1 MKMRTKKK
9 RGKNTFLA
17 ALALIISGTVVY
29 AQKVSVD
36 ADPAAPFSTYK
47 TYAWANGTPAPNPL
61 NEDRIHAGVDAR
73 LEAKGLAMNTT
84 APDLIVATHVTT
96 KERQELIAQGFGYG
110 PWWGTGYTST
120 HVETYIDGT
129 LILDLY
135 DAKTKKMV
143 WRGAATATASDKP
156 SKNAA
161 KIAKALDKMFEKFP
175 IGATA
180 SN

>member
-9 RGKNTFLA
+9 RAKNTIVAVF
-17 ALALIISGTVVY
+17 ALLISGSVVY

-36 ADPAAPFSTYK
+36 ADPAAPLSTYRP
-47 TYAWANGTPAPNPL
+47 YAWANGTPAPNPL

-73 LEAKGLAMNTT
+73 LAAKGLAMNTT

-96 KERQELIAQGFGYG
+96 KERQELIAQGYGYG

-129 LILDLY
+129 
-135 DAKTKKMV
+135 
-143 WRGAATATASDKP
+143 
-156 SKNAA
+156 
-161 KIAKALDKMFEKFP
+161 
-175 IGATA
+175 
-180 SN
+180 